1 MIRPFLGTKATLFN
15 HRAKP
20 QALVGCLILSLT
32 ILAWLP
38 IRISGQQMARS
49 SDLSLLPPTTGEALT
64 VAANDMPDISCSV
77 VEWKVGVPTP
87 TLTVVCPPED
97 IFAPL
102 HVYLKLSW
110 LRPDDVPASARNV
123 MAAAKTPTRLRTNK
137 SATWVW
143 LEVREK
149 ERDAPRRM
157 WVAFNGVAD
166 MALLTLPRKR

>member
-1 MIRPFLGTKATLFN
+1 MARPFPGTKALFIN
-15 HRAKP
+15 RTKP
-20 QALVGCLILSLT
+20 QALVGCLILLLT

-38 IRISGQQMARS
+38 ICVGGQQIASS
-49 SDLSLLPPTTGEALT
+49 SDVSLLPPTTGEALT

-87 TLTVVCPPED
+87 TLTVLCPPED
-97 IFAPL
+97 VFAPL

-110 LRPDDVPASARNV
+110 LKPEDIPASARNV
-123 MAAAKTPTRLRTNK
+123 MAAAKTTTRLRTNK

-157 WVAFNGVAD
+157 WLAFNGVAD